1 MLRRRSRT
9 SFPEPSPSIKNRK
22 NDAPSQE
29 PILGVGSAAVSRGR
43 GSLYFKKGAHEE
55 VAKIKKEGL
64 DVRLVEVDDLLREQF
79 KV

>member
-1 MLRRRSRT
+1 
-9 SFPEPSPSIKNRK
+9 
-22 NDAPSQE
+22 
-29 PILGVGSAAVSRGR
+29 VSRGR